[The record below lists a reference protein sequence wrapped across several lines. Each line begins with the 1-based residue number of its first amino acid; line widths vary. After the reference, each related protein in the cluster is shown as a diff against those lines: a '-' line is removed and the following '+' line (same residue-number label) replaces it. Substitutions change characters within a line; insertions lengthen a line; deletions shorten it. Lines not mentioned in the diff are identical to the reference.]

1 MQAGFIDEEGEVES
15 DSPEAE
21 SEAVGGSAPSA
32 SMAAVEGLLSNLA
45 LSDQATDKATAAMAA
60 APQAAPG
67 DGALPEA
74 QLASEIE
81 AADAEPDVAATAGA
95 DSDAGNDRLVEEAGA
110 QLAQLQ
116 LRADAGADDAH
127 QPGEDLGIAAEEPQ
141 PAAPAATVTAADTEG
156 ADGAAGPG
164 KPVGSKRGSHGK
176 KVLTSPLQSLSEGS
190 LPHAC
195 AVRGECPSG
204 AGRL

>member
-1 MQAGFIDEEGEVES
+1 MEF

-21 SEAVGGSAPSA
+21 SEAAGGSAPNA

-45 LSDQATDKATAAMAA
+45 LSDQANNKATAAA

-74 QLASEIE
+74 
-81 AADAEPDVAATAGA
+81 EPDVAAAAGA
-95 DSDAGNDRLVEEAGA
+95 DSDAGADRLVEEAGA

-116 LRADAGADDAH
+116 LRADVGADEAH
-127 QPGEDLGIAAEEPQ
+127 QPEQDQGMTAEEPH
-141 PAAPAATVTAADTEG
+141 PAAPAAAAVTAADAAG
-156 ADGAAGPG
+156 DKGAAGPG
-164 KPVGSKRGSHGK
+164 KPGGSKRGSHGK

-190 LPHAC
+190 CLHVC
-195 AVRGECPSG
+195 AVGGVCPSG
-204 AGRL
+204 AGHL